1 MRSDRSTGHS
11 SGVPMELR
19 DEAETLDAD
28 IPLLS
33 ASMSPCCVDIEV
45 IECIVQLDPEQ
56 ALNLRGGS

>member
-1 MRSDRSTGHS
+1 
-11 SGVPMELR
+11 MELR